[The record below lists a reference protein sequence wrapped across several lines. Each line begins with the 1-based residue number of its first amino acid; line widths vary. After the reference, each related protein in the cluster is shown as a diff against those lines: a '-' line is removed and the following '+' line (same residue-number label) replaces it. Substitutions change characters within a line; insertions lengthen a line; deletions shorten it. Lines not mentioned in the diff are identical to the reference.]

1 MALVGLQ
8 TGPSGLDQ
16 YGSQICKKSGFGRSR
31 NSGSQIRTHS
41 KSEYHPPPG
50 FITICVESLLVKTIM
65 DIFSNHYFVSE
76 SVNSLFTQYYLR

>member
-41 KSEYHPPPG
+41 KSEYHPRPR
-50 FITICVESLLVKTIM
+50 VSLESLLVKTIM

-76 SVNSLFTQYYLR
+76 SVNSIFTQYYLR